1 MNLEKTTRS
10 ILIPSFAL
18 SLLAACGGGSATD
31 NTTDAG
37 GDSETQGAG
46 SSTYLEVADA
56 TEWKD
61 DWSKENTVIYHV
73 IGEPD
78 DMHPCNGNSAM
89 RTFINNYTQKK
100 VMETDLIELKG
111 ERPGIVKGH
120 PEISENELEFTY
132 ELRDEPTWDNGEQL
146 SFEDIMF
153 TFKANKCPLTNN
165 PHAKPY
171 LENLAEIIQD
181 SENPRKFTMK
191 MKKKYIQNVLFLT
204 DYPVLQESHFDQ
216 NQTLRNYT
224 FAQFDDPSFDTDSK
238 ADLNA
243 WATEFNNPKNSRSVE
258 NLVGLGPYKWT
269 NWKPGQSLTIEKKK
283 DHWTSK
289 LSDPNPYE
297 TGYPERIIFKINT
310 DPNSQSLEFKTQALD
325 ASTFLPTKKLLELQE
340 DSKFNENYHSHFTST
355 YNYSYVGFNCRPD
368 GIEHKKIFDDKRVRR
383 AAAMLVNV
391 DELNI
396 ILNKGRNERMVGPIS
411 PLKRE
416 YNDDLKLIDFD
427 IEGAKALLEEAGW
440 VDTDNDNIRDK
451 MVDGEK
457 IQLEFDL
464 NYMTTQVTWRDM
476 AQMISESMYEAGMK
490 ANIVPL
496 DFAVLYDKARHHKFD
511 VMLAAWA
518 GSSVPEDFTQ
528 IWHTSSWASKGSNFT
543 GFGNAESDAMIDSIK
558 YTLDFDER
566 SVMVKE
572 LQAMIYDEQPYIFL
586 YSSTRRNVIHKRFGN
601 ADMLYERPGVVI
613 SNFRL
618 LTELFQGTA
627 SAPTAEAN

>member
-1 MNLEKTTRS
+1 MNFENAFKSLS
-10 ILIPSFAL
+10 APAFAVLFL
-18 SLLAACGGGSATD
+18 SSCGGGSESG
-31 NTTDAG
+31 NTTADSGNSELKAAG
-37 GDSETQGAG
+37 T
-46 SSTYLEVADA
+46 STYLEVPDA
-56 TEWKD
+56 TDWKD
-61 DWSKENTVIYHV
+61 DWSKENTVVYHV

-78 DMHPCNGNSAM
+78 DMHPTNGNSAM
-89 RTFINNYTQKK
+89 RTFINNYTQKQ

-120 PEISENELEFTY
+120 PEISANELEFSY
-132 ELRDEPTWDNGEQL
+132 ELRDEPTWDNGDQL
-146 SFEDIMF
+146 TLDDIIF

-171 LENLAEIIQD
+171 LENLEDIVPDA
-181 SENPRKFTMK
+181 ENPRKFTMK

-204 DYPVLQESHFDQ
+204 DYPVLQESHFDPDK
-216 NQTLRNYT
+216 TLRNYS

-243 WATEFNNPKNSRSVE
+243 WATAFNDPKNSRNVE
-258 NLVGLGPYKWT
+258 NLVGLGPYKWED
-269 NWKPGQSLTIEKKK
+269 WKPGQSYTIVKKK
-283 DHWTSK
+283 DHWTTK

-297 TGYPERIIFKINT
+297 TGYPDRIIFKLNT

-325 ASTFLPTKKLLELQE
+325 ASTYLPTKKLLELQE
-340 DSKFNENYHSHFTST
+340 DPNFNENYHSHFTST
-355 YNYSYVGFNCRPD
+355 YNYSYLGFNCRPD

-396 ILNKGRNERMVGPIS
+396 VLNKGRNERMVGPIS

-416 YNDDLKLIDFD
+416 YNDELPLIQFD
-427 IEGAKALLEEAGW
+427 VEGAKALLEEAGW

-451 MVDGEK
+451 MIDGEK
-457 IQLEFDL
+457 VQLEFDL

-476 AQMISESMYEAGMK
+476 AQMMSESMYEAGMK
-490 ANIVPL
+490 ANIVPQ

-511 VMLAAWA
+511 AMLAAWA

-543 GFGNAESDAMIDSIK
+543 GFGNAESDALIDSIK
-558 YTLDFDER
+558 YTLDFDTR
-566 SVMVKE
+566 SVMVKD
-572 LQAMIYDEQPYIFL
+572 LQKMIYDEQPYVFL

-601 ADMLYERPGVVI
+601 ADMLYERPGVII

-618 LTELFQGTA
+618 LSELYEGSG
-627 SAPTAEAN
+627 SAPSAEAH